1 MADIYKKAL
10 ALIVGIDTIEGKGVV
25 GKAGR
30 KALKASASAIIA
42 GGRGAYRIVAPA
54 VARGAPAVG
63 RTLLRR
69 SPYIAGALA
78 GKEIFDRREEIYDDI
93 VNYQPPLPYVD
104 ASDFSSLQMAGVKTG
119 SRSTPLS
126 AFNKAVKKGVA
137 ILKASSSNGK
147 KGTLKDPK
155 KALSQVSK
163 IASSLNKGKKVTGT
177 GIKKKIVSGIK
188 GFFK

>member
-10 ALIVGIDTIEGKGVV
+10 ALIVGIDTIEGKGIV
-25 GKAGR
+25 GKTGR
-30 KALKASASAIIA
+30 KALKASANAIVA
-42 GGRGAYRIVAPA
+42 GGRGAFRLVAPA
-54 VARGAPAVG
+54 VTRTAPSVG

-78 GKEIFDRREEIYDDI
+78 GKEIFDRREDI
-93 VNYQPPLPYVD
+93 FEDIRDFEMPLPYVG
-104 ASDFSSLQMAGVKTG
+104 ASDLSGLSMAPMKTG
-119 SRSTPLS
+119 ARSTPLS

-155 KALSQVSK
+155 KALSTVSK
-163 IASSLNKGKKVTGT
+163 LASSLNKGNKPKGT
-177 GIKKKIVSGIK
+177 GVRKQIISGIK